1 MRLPTHQ
8 EVINIPVI
16 GCKRED
22 DICSFWERD
31 MCDQGSGPGLDGF
44 AEWHHVV
51 LSRPADDVMHRSVE
65 TEELLQS
72 D

>member
-1 MRLPTHQ
+1 
-8 EVINIPVI
+8 
-16 GCKRED
+16 
-22 DICSFWERD
+22 